1 MDKNIILEK
10 LRKGTSADDIA
21 QELVDML
28 NDAKDEYD
36 AEVAKA
42 EEAKAANSKKIED
55 LNFILNLIEEFI
67 ANYYCESEEDFK
79 TLEEVFDDIDAE
91 ELIASIEE
99 MGEMVI
105 KLDNVFNSIFDVPVE
120 KEKSHACNC
129 HKAAPTVVKVNP
141 DVVINRFLKNLGL

>member
-42 EEAKAANSKKIED
+42 EAAKAANSKKVDD
-55 LNFILNLIEEFI
+55 LNFILNLIEEFVI
-67 ANYYCESEEDFK
+67 NHYCETEDDIK
-79 TLEEVFDDIDAE
+79 VAEEVFNDIKAE
-91 ELIASIEE
+91 EVIASIEE
-99 MGEMVI
+99 MGEMVV
-105 KLDNVFNSIFDVPVE
+105 KLDSILENIFSTPVVKD
-120 KEKSHACNC
+120 KEHNC
-129 HKAAPTVVKVNP
+129 ECRKAGPTVVKVNP
-141 DVVINRFLKNLGL
+141 DVIINRFLKNLGL

>member
-36 AEVAKA
+36 AELAKV
-42 EEAKAANSKKIED
+42 EETKAANSKKIGD

-79 TLEEVFDDIDAE
+79 TLEEVFNDIDAE

-105 KLDNVFNSIFDVPVE
+105 KLDNVFNSIFDIPVE
-120 KEKSHACNC
+120 KNKEHNC
-129 HKAAPTVVKVNP
+129 ECRKAAPAVVKVSP
-141 DVVINRFLKNLGL
+141 DVIIGNFLKGLGL

>member
-10 LRKGTSADDIA
+10 LRKGTSADAIA

-42 EEAKAANSKKIED
+42 EEAKAANSKKIGD

-67 ANYYCESEEDFK
+67 INHYCESEEDLK
-79 TLEEVFDDIDAE
+79 TVEKVFDDIDAE
-91 ELIASIEE
+91 ELITSIEE

-105 KLDNVFNSIFDVPVE
+105 KLDSVFNDLLGTPVE
-120 KEKSHACNC
+120 KEKSHACSC
-129 HKAAPTVVKVNP
+129 HRAAPTVVKVNP
-141 DVVINRFLKNLGL
+141 DAVISNFLKNLGL

>member
-42 EEAKAANSKKIED
+42 EEAKAANSKKIGD
-55 LNFILNLIEEFI
+55 LNFILNL
-67 ANYYCESEEDFK
+67 
-79 TLEEVFDDIDAE
+79 
-91 ELIASIEE
+91 IEE

-105 KLDNVFNSIFDVPVE
+105 KLDNVFNSLLGDPIE

-129 HKAAPTVVKVNP
+129 HKAAPTVVKVSP
-141 DVVINRFLKNLGL
+141 DVVISNFLKGLGL